1 MEKHLKSASEIMKIL
16 NKNMDYMRKEFSVR
30 KIGVFGSYIKDS
42 ANSNSDIDIL
52 VEFEKKTFYNY
63 MDLKFFLEDLFGK
76 KVDLVISDAIKKRI
90 QPAILRETQYILN

>member
-1 MEKHLKSASEIMKIL
+1 MKSASEIMEIL

-30 KIGVFGSYIKDS
+30 KIGVFGSYVKDS

-52 VEFEKKTFYNY
+52 VEFEEKTFDNY

-76 KVDLVISDAIKKRI
+76 KVDLVISDTIKKRI
-90 QPAILRETQYILN
+90 QPSILRETQYV

>member
-16 NKNMDYMRKEFSVR
+16 NNNMDYMRKEFSVR
-30 KIGVFGSYIKDS
+30 KIGVFGSYIKNS

-52 VEFEKKTFYNY
+52 VEFEKKTFDNY
-63 MDLKFFLEDLFGK
+63 MDLIFFLEEILGK

-90 QPAILRETQYILN
+90 QPSILRETQYV

>member
-1 MEKHLKSASEIMKIL
+1 MRSASEIMEIL

-30 KIGVFGSYIKDS
+30 KIGVFGSYVKDS

-52 VEFEKKTFYNY
+52 VEFEEKTFDNY